1 MRLTQLLAA
10 LLATAGLAAPA
21 HAAFMLDFDLDS
33 VDTGQFFVEL
43 DLAPGN
49 YEATLHARRYV
60 AWSAWGTTDDNCTD
74 DCVQGW
80 MNFYGFFDAAA
91 GAGVFVENGT
101 VTPIDDYDFS
111 QRRAFSTPEA
121 ALAAAGPF
129 HFTLPGQALV
139 YFFLTDCDG
148 CYADNREGLSFTLR
162 AVPEPGSLALLG
174 LGLVALGLR
183 RRRTG

>member
-1 MRLTQLLAA
+1 MRLTQLLAV

-21 HAAFMLDFDLDS
+21 QASFALDFDLDS
-33 VDTGQFFVEL
+33 VDTGQSFIEL

-60 AWSAWGTTDDNCTD
+60 AWSAWDVTDADCTD

-101 VTPIDDYDFS
+101 VTPLNDYDFS
-111 QRRAFSTPEA
+111 LRRTFSTPEA

-129 HFTLPGQALV
+129 RFTLPGQTLV
-139 YFFLTDCDG
+139 YFFITDCDG
-148 CYADNREGLSFTLR
+148 CYADNRGGLSFTLR
-162 AVPEPGSLALLG
+162 SVPEPGSVALLG
-174 LGLVALGLR
+174 LGLLALGFR
-183 RRRTG
+183 RRRPG

>member
-1 MRLTQLLAA
+1 MHVTRLLSALVAA
-10 LLATAGLAAPA
+10 AGFAAPA
-21 HAAFMLDFDLDS
+21 QAAFLLDFDLDS

-43 DLAPGN
+43 DLAPGS

-60 AWSAWGTTDDNCTD
+60 AWSAWETTDENCTD

-91 GAGVFVENGT
+91 GEGVFVENGT

-111 QRRAFSTPEA
+111 QLRGFSTPEA

-129 HFTLPGQALV
+129 RFTLPGQAFV

-148 CYADNREGLSFTLR
+148 CYADNRGGLSFTLQS
-162 AVPEPGSLALLG
+162 VPEPGPVVLLG

-183 RRRTG
+183 RRRRG